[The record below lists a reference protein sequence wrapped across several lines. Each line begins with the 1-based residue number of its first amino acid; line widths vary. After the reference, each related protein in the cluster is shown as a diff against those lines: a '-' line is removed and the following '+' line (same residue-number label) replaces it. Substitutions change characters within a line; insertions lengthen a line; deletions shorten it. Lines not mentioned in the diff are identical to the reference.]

1 MIWDIFMDIQEKR
14 PEDTSSRQSP
24 HPMHIL
30 KNILFQGLALLA
42 VFALAFLI
50 RASAYDLPS
59 VIYADQQYLQ
69 DESGNPYLS
78 EMDSYFYLRK
88 AQEMAEA
95 DAASWYVDR
104 DRDPM
109 IGARTHDRETGDTL
123 PLGLSAFAYLIW
135 KHLLSRFGFSLYQ
148 TSIWLGPVLGSLAV
162 VPAFFYVR
170 KRTSIPGGI
179 AAAILTGCAI
189 PFVIHTTAGFFDT
202 DMVLAVLPLTAIL
215 AHMRCMSAARLK
227 EQSAC
232 AALSAAAFACMSLCW
247 KAHYAYFLFTA
258 ACTAAALVLT
268 RLVTILLPREYRR
281 ELPQE
286 YRREL
291 PQDYLREH
299 SRGLIRGAVLSLS
312 LSVLLLL
319 LAGGSVFVRQILGI
333 VGAYRT
339 ASGDTGAMPYALE
352 FISEMQRLSFLP
364 ALTPSALVKADLS
377 SVLSRMGGA
386 LPVLLAVGWFPLE
399 AALLVLD
406 AKRINKTG
414 EQELYT
420 ESTTQQAPDPESSI
434 SLKKTSEQKAKHR
447 FFLPEDELVPLIL
460 ELVFLGTWMAGG
472 AILTCRAKRFAE
484 IAVLPVGI
492 LCGLLIGRLFC
503 LADRMKKGR
512 RNKRGRLTRKGRRRM
527 LCRLAV
533 TGLLCLMT
541 AAVVYPVFSGARRS
555 ATTNRS
561 LVTDAKCE
569 AMTWI
574 RDNTPENTVL
584 ASWWDDGYYLEYQ
597 ARRRTLSDG
606 GSDSGALSWM
616 MARVLLTDDPKLMR
630 GILRML
636 NESGTDALDVLAGAG
651 LAPGEAADLLFRIL
665 PMERDGA
672 EEELRKVQKQDHPDI
687 PVAKLLDKTH
697 PADPDPLMLVL
708 NSDMIRIY
716 NSLAYFGFWDPA
728 VGAQSQN
735 AFMLPSSFAVELPDA
750 SEREEVEKG
759 GIQADPD
766 ASESEEAEKG
776 DSQADPNAVDS
787 EDAGALIDLDAAENE
802 DANTQESVEIPMT
815 DGQYSV
821 SLSRDP
827 QGRIT
832 AQYTDHGEQ
841 YTPSRIVIWENG
853 QRIRDDRQTGLQN
866 AEDMEN
872 QASTLALVL
881 VKEEEQYSALL
892 CSENI
897 CDSVLIWLLAGED
910 RTMEE
915 AEYRGTWYGTSRSDV
930 SAVQK
935 RINSDNWQTW
945 TVQAWQIRQ

>member
-1 MIWDIFMDIQEKR
+1 MDVQTQSRE
-14 PEDTSSRQSP
+14 ESSSRQLP

-88 AQEMAEA
+88 AQEMAGT
-95 DAASWYVDR
+95 DTASWYVDR

-179 AAAILTGCAI
+179 AAAVLTGCAI

-268 RLVTILLPREYRR
+268 RLVTILLPREYGR
-281 ELPQE
+281 ELPQDYQRE
-286 YRREL
+286 LPQDDQREL

-377 SVLSRMGGA
+377 SVLGRMGGA

-399 AALLVLD
+399 AVLLVLD
-406 AKRINKTG
+406 AKRLNKTG
-414 EQELYT
+414 EQELYTESTTRQAPDSESSISLKKTSGQELYT

-472 AILTCRAKRFAE
+472 AILTCRARRFAE

-636 NESGTDALDVLAGAG
+636 NESGTDALDVLTGAG

-672 EEELRKVQKQDHPDI
+672 EEELRRVQKQDHPDI

-697 PADPDPLMLVL
+697 PADPEPLMLVL

-716 NSLAYFGFWDPA
+716 NSLAYFGFWDPEA
-728 VGAQSQN
+728 GAQSQN
-735 AFMLPSSFAVELPDA
+735 AFMLPSSFSVELPDTGENEE
-750 SEREEVEKG
+750 SEEDD
-759 GIQADPD
+759 IQIDPD
-766 ASESEEAEKG
+766 AAE
-776 DSQADPNAVDS
+776 S
-787 EDAGALIDLDAAENE
+787 EDADA
-802 DANTQESVEIPMT
+802 QEPVEIPMT

-821 SLSRDP
+821 TLSRDP

-853 QRIRDDRQTGLQN
+853 QRIRDDRQTGLQS
-866 AEDMEN
+866 AEDMEE

-897 CDSVLIWLLAGED
+897 CDSVLIRLLAGED

>member
-1 MIWDIFMDIQEKR
+1 MDVQIQSRE
-14 PEDTSSRQSP
+14 ESSSRQSP
-24 HPMHIL
+24 HPMYIL

-88 AQEMAEA
+88 AQEMAGT
-95 DAASWYVDR
+95 DTASWYVDR

-179 AAAILTGCAI
+179 VAAVLTGCAI

-258 ACTAAALVLT
+258 AFTAAALVLT
-268 RLVTILLPREYRR
+268 RLVTILLPREYRQELPQDDQR
-281 ELPQE
+281 ELP
-286 YRREL
+286 R
-291 PQDYLREH
+291 DYLREH
-299 SRGLIRGAVLSLS
+299 SRGVIRGAVLSLS
-312 LSVLLLL
+312 LSVLLLF

-377 SVLSRMGGA
+377 SVLGRMGGA

-399 AALLVLD
+399 AVLLVLD
-406 AKRINKTG
+406 AKRLKKTSG
-414 EQELYT
+414 QELYT

-636 NESGTDALDVLAGAG
+636 NESGTDALDVLTGAG

-716 NSLAYFGFWDPA
+716 NSLAYFGFWDPEA
-728 VGAQSQN
+728 GAQSQN
-735 AFMLPSSFAVELPDA
+735 AFMLPSSFSVELPDTGENEE
-750 SEREEVEKG
+750 SEEDD
-759 GIQADPD
+759 IQIDPD
-766 ASESEEAEKG
+766 AAE
-776 DSQADPNAVDS
+776 S
-787 EDAGALIDLDAAENE
+787 EDADA
-802 DANTQESVEIPMT
+802 QEPVEIPMT

-821 SLSRDP
+821 TLSRDP

-866 AEDMEN
+866 AEDMEE

-897 CDSVLIWLLAGED
+897 CDSVLIRLLAGED

>member
-1 MIWDIFMDIQEKR
+1 
-14 PEDTSSRQSP
+14 
-24 HPMHIL
+24 
-30 KNILFQGLALLA
+30 
-42 VFALAFLI
+42 
-50 RASAYDLPS
+50 
-59 VIYADQQYLQ
+59 
-69 DESGNPYLS
+69 
-78 EMDSYFYLRK
+78 
-88 AQEMAEA
+88 
-95 DAASWYVDR
+95 
-104 DRDPM
+104 
-109 IGARTHDRETGDTL
+109 
-123 PLGLSAFAYLIW
+123 
-135 KHLLSRFGFSLYQ
+135 
-148 TSIWLGPVLGSLAV
+148 
-162 VPAFFYVR
+162 
-170 KRTSIPGGI
+170 
-179 AAAILTGCAI
+179 
-189 PFVIHTTAGFFDT
+189 
-202 DMVLAVLPLTAIL
+202 
-215 AHMRCMSAARLK
+215 
-227 EQSAC
+227 
-232 AALSAAAFACMSLCW
+232 
-247 KAHYAYFLFTA
+247 
-258 ACTAAALVLT
+258 
-268 RLVTILLPREYRR
+268 
-281 ELPQE
+281 
-286 YRREL
+286 
-291 PQDYLREH
+291 
-299 SRGLIRGAVLSLS
+299 
-312 LSVLLLL
+312 
-319 LAGGSVFVRQILGI
+319 
-333 VGAYRT
+333 
-339 ASGDTGAMPYALE
+339 MPYALE

-377 SVLSRMGGA
+377 SVLGRMGGA

-399 AALLVLD
+399 AVLLVLD
-406 AKRINKTG
+406 AKRLKKTSG
-414 EQELYT
+414 QELYT
-420 ESTTQQAPDPESSI
+420 ESTTRQVPDPESSI
-434 SLKKTSEQKAKHR
+434 SLKKTSGQKAKHR
-447 FFLPEDELVPLIL
+447 FFLPANELVPLIL

-636 NESGTDALDVLAGAG
+636 NESGTDALDVLTGAG

-728 VGAQSQN
+728 AGAQSQN
-735 AFMLPSSFAVELPDA
+735 AFMLPSSFSVELPDTGENEE
-750 SEREEVEKG
+750 SEEDD
-759 GIQADPD
+759 IQIDPD
-766 ASESEEAEKG
+766 AAE
-776 DSQADPNAVDS
+776 S
-787 EDAGALIDLDAAENE
+787 EDADA
-802 DANTQESVEIPMT
+802 QEPVEIPMT

-821 SLSRDP
+821 TLSRDP

-866 AEDMEN
+866 AEDMEE

-897 CDSVLIWLLAGED
+897 CDSVLIRLLAGED

>member
-1 MIWDIFMDIQEKR
+1 MDLQTQSRE
-14 PEDTSSRQSP
+14 ESSSRQSP

-88 AQEMAEA
+88 AQEMAGT
-95 DAASWYVDR
+95 DTASWYVDR

-179 AAAILTGCAI
+179 AAAVLTGCAI

-268 RLVTILLPREYRR
+268 RLVTILLPREYGR
-281 ELPQE
+281 ELPQDDQ
-286 YRREL
+286 REL

-377 SVLSRMGGA
+377 SVLGRMGGA

-399 AALLVLD
+399 AVLLVLD
-406 AKRINKTG
+406 AKRLNKTG

-420 ESTTQQAPDPESSI
+420 ESTTQQAPD
-434 SLKKTSEQKAKHR
+434 SE
-447 FFLPEDELVPLIL
+447 
-460 ELVFLGTWMAGG
+460 
-472 AILTCRAKRFAE
+472 
-484 IAVLPVGI
+484 
-492 LCGLLIGRLFC
+492 
-503 LADRMKKGR
+503 
-512 RNKRGRLTRKGRRRM
+512 
-527 LCRLAV
+527 
-533 TGLLCLMT
+533 
-541 AAVVYPVFSGARRS
+541 
-555 ATTNRS
+555 
-561 LVTDAKCE
+561 
-569 AMTWI
+569 
-574 RDNTPENTVL
+574 
-584 ASWWDDGYYLEYQ
+584 
-597 ARRRTLSDG
+597 
-606 GSDSGALSWM
+606 
-616 MARVLLTDDPKLMR
+616 
-630 GILRML
+630 
-636 NESGTDALDVLAGAG
+636 
-651 LAPGEAADLLFRIL
+651 
-665 PMERDGA
+665 
-672 EEELRKVQKQDHPDI
+672 
-687 PVAKLLDKTH
+687 
-697 PADPDPLMLVL
+697 
-708 NSDMIRIY
+708 
-716 NSLAYFGFWDPA
+716 
-728 VGAQSQN
+728 
-735 AFMLPSSFAVELPDA
+735 
-750 SEREEVEKG
+750 
-759 GIQADPD
+759 
-766 ASESEEAEKG
+766 
-776 DSQADPNAVDS
+776 
-787 EDAGALIDLDAAENE
+787 IDF
-802 DANTQESVEIPMT
+802 
-815 DGQYSV
+815 
-821 SLSRDP
+821 
-827 QGRIT
+827 
-832 AQYTDHGEQ
+832 
-841 YTPSRIVIWENG
+841 
-853 QRIRDDRQTGLQN
+853 
-866 AEDMEN
+866 
-872 QASTLALVL
+872 
-881 VKEEEQYSALL
+881 
-892 CSENI
+892 
-897 CDSVLIWLLAGED
+897 
-910 RTMEE
+910 
-915 AEYRGTWYGTSRSDV
+915 
-930 SAVQK
+930 
-935 RINSDNWQTW
+935 
-945 TVQAWQIRQ
+945 

>member
-1 MIWDIFMDIQEKR
+1 MDIQEKH

-88 AQEMAEA
+88 AQEMAGT
-95 DAASWYVDR
+95 DTASWYVDR

-281 ELPQE
+281 ELP
-286 YRREL
+286 R
-291 PQDYLREH
+291 DYLREY

-377 SVLSRMGGA
+377 SVLGRMGGA

-399 AALLVLD
+399 AVLLVLD
-406 AKRINKTG
+406 AKRLKKTSG
-414 EQELYT
+414 QELYT
-420 ESTTQQAPDPESSI
+420 ESTTRQVPDPESSI
-434 SLKKTSEQKAKHR
+434 SLKKTSGQKAKHR
-447 FFLPEDELVPLIL
+447 FFLPANELVPLIL

-636 NESGTDALDVLAGAG
+636 NESGTDALDVLTGAG

-728 VGAQSQN
+728 AGAQSQN
-735 AFMLPSSFAVELPDA
+735 AFMLPSSFSVELPDTGENEE
-750 SEREEVEKG
+750 SEEDD
-759 GIQADPD
+759 IQIDPD
-766 ASESEEAEKG
+766 AAE
-776 DSQADPNAVDS
+776 S
-787 EDAGALIDLDAAENE
+787 EDADA
-802 DANTQESVEIPMT
+802 QEPVEIPMT

-821 SLSRDP
+821 TLSRDP

-866 AEDMEN
+866 AEDMEE

-897 CDSVLIWLLAGED
+897 CDSVLIRLLAGED

>member
-1 MIWDIFMDIQEKR
+1 MDLQTQSRE
-14 PEDTSSRQSP
+14 ESSSRQLP

-88 AQEMAEA
+88 AQEMAGT
-95 DAASWYVDR
+95 DTASWYVDR

-179 AAAILTGCAI
+179 AAAVLTGCAI

-268 RLVTILLPREYRR
+268 RLVTILLPREYGR
-281 ELPQE
+281 ELPQDDQ
-286 YRREL
+286 REL

-377 SVLSRMGGA
+377 SVLGRMGGA

-399 AALLVLD
+399 AVLLVLD
-406 AKRINKTG
+406 AKRLNKTG

-636 NESGTDALDVLAGAG
+636 NESGTDALDVLTGAG

-728 VGAQSQN
+728 AGAQSQN
-735 AFMLPSSFAVELPDA
+735 AFMLPSSFSVELPDT
-750 SEREEVEKG
+750 G
-759 GIQADPD
+759 
-766 ASESEEAEKG
+766 
-776 DSQADPNAVDS
+776 
-787 EDAGALIDLDAAENE
+787 ENE
-802 DANTQESVEIPMT
+802 EGEDSDAQEPVEIPMT

-821 SLSRDP
+821 TLSRDP

-866 AEDMEN
+866 AEDMEE

-897 CDSVLIWLLAGED
+897 CDSVLIRLLAGED